1 MWQFEHTITTK
12 AKAETVW
19 KLYSDISTWTSWDKG
34 IVSVSL
40 EGPFVRGTRGFL
52 QPEGKEK
59 LPFELT
65 DVNPLQGFSDLT
77 DIPGAG
83 VQVRFTHLLAESDGE
98 TRITHRVTISGPNAE
113 TLAPRLGAH
122 MPKSIPHS
130 MEGLAA
136 LALEMEREQGE

>member
-12 AKAETVW
+12 AKAETIW

-40 EGPFVRGTRGFL
+40 EGPFVQGMRGFL

-59 LPFELT
+59 LPYELT
-65 DVNPLQGFSDLT
+65 EVNPLQGFSDVT

-83 VQVRFTHLLAESDGE
+83 IQVSFTHILTESDGE
-98 TRITHRVTISGPNAE
+98 TQITHRVRITGPNAE
-113 TLAPRLGAH
+113 TLGPRFGAH
-122 MPKSIPHS
+122 MPKSVPHS

-136 LALEMEREQGE
+136 LALKMEREQSE